1 MRAAEE
7 AHQRAALLARQ
18 AEEERARQAKE
29 QAENLAHQEQLRKQ
43 LLEQRLKQQEE
54 EEARQRAETERQRLE
69 AEMDNI
75 HDASSLII
83 PKPAARELQA
93 YRELMTVSPSAW
105 ILIVLGV
112 FISCGP
118 PQKIKVDIMPTLKTT
133 KLNPDFV
140 PDPQV
145 KRALNQAR
153 RAIIPKIGQITNVQ
167 SVLERVVRSL
177 LVQVMLLVSL
187 KL

>member
-1 MRAAEE
+1 VRAAEE
-7 AHQRAALLARQ
+7 ARQRVALLARQ

-29 QAENLAHQEQLRKQ
+29 QAENLARQEQLRKQ

-54 EEARQRAETERQRLE
+54 EEARQRVEAERQRLE

-118 PQKIKVDIMPTLKTT
+118 QKIKVDIMPTLKTT

-153 RAIIPKIGQITNVQ
+153 RAITPKIGQITNVQ
-167 SVLERVVRSL
+167 SVLERVVRNL
-177 LVQVMLLVSL
+177 LIEVMLLVSL